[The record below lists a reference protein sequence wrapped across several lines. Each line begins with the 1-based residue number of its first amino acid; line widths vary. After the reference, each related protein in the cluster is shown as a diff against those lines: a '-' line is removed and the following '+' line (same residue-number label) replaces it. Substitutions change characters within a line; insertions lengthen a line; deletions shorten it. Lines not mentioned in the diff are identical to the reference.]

1 MASIK
6 TDEEALYAKKGKG
19 KYRSQSSQH
28 YKKSSDKTRNYES
41 GKNTRKF
48 EKREPS
54 EDKQKN
60 HRFNKRFP
68 FKCHNCGCKGHMA
81 RNCRSEQ
88 LEEGNVAASQ
98 EEEAWDAEALYEQV
112 KDEVAFSA
120 TAENSEDSLDE

>member
-1 MASIK
+1 
-6 TDEEALYAKKGKG
+6 
-19 KYRSQSSQH
+19 
-28 YKKSSDKTRNYES
+28 
-41 GKNTRKF
+41 
-48 EKREPS
+48 
-54 EDKQKN
+54 
-60 HRFNKRFP
+60 
-68 FKCHNCGCKGHMA
+68 MA